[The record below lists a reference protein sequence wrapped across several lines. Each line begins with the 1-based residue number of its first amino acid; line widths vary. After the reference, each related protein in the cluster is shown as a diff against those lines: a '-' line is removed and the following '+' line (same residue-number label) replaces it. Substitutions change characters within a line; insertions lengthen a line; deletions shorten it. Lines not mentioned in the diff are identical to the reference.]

1 MTTTMH
7 PALTQ
12 ERPQAKLTPTLTAC
26 LHLPQLVA
34 MAWQQVLACEANES
48 DECDKHRH
56 GAACLRGTRV
66 ALFSTSTQGVAKTAQ
81 KLAVPD
87 SFHCCVLVLHL
98 SEQVQEKE
106 SFTFTPQ

>member
-12 ERPQAKLTPTLTAC
+12 ERPHAKFTPTLTVR

-34 MAWQQVLACEANES
+34 TAWQQVLACETNES
-48 DECDKHRH
+48 DEYDKQRQ
-56 GAACLRGTRV
+56 GPTCLRGTCV

-98 SEQVQEKE
+98 NEQVQEKE

>member
-12 ERPQAKLTPTLTAC
+12 ERPHAKFTSALTAC
-26 LHLPQLVA
+26 LHPPQLVA
-34 MAWQQVLACEANES
+34 MAWQQVSSCEANES
-48 DECDKHRH
+48 DEYDKQRQ
-56 GAACLRGTRV
+56 GPTCLRGTCV

-87 SFHCCVLVLHL
+87 PFHCCVLVLHL